1 MVHYSCARVRARVRA
16 RVCARVRPNT
26 VPHLEQAGY
35 RAGKTL
41 YGLPYDWRLAP
52 SDNKI
57 CPDLAQLVMH
67 VTNTTAH
74 RKVVLVAH
82 SLGNIQLLY
91 CVQRVFGTEILSR
104 IKSLVS
110 IAAPWAG
117 SPQVLRGMFSGAEM
131 VSRYIIS
138 DAETRDFARQMLGAY
153 MLMPDERVWGNRTLL
168 QLQGDMPAATTPAA
182 GVLGTAATAATA
194 AAAAAGAAAAAAAAA
209 GGRGKEAGEE
219 KRGGEGEETY
229 TGSRKDLFALFAK
242 VEAMAPT
249 QGMVEAYSKVLK
261 LVDVWKA
268 PPIPVVCIVGTGT
281 PTGVRFGYCDAW
293 PRNMDEEPC
302 ALQYED
308 GDKTVPTRSMLDVCD
323 AWQRQQACFTPLATA
338 FPAKY
343 KSRGSDCVAIEYLH
357 CRDPGMSSR
366 DMPGPGAAHCPEY
379 HATILH
385 KKVCAV
391 SSR

>member
-1 MVHYSCARVRARVRA
+1 MAHHCCARVRAGDRA
-16 RVCARVRPNT
+16 KVSARVRPKT

-74 RKVVLVAH
+74 RKVVLAAH

-110 IAAPWAG
+110 IAAPWGG
-117 SPQVLRGMFSGAEM
+117 SPQVLRVMFSGAEM

-182 GVLGTAATAATA
+182 GVLGK
-194 AAAAAGAAAAAAAAA
+194 AAAAAAATAA
-209 GGRGKEAGEE
+209 A
-219 KRGGEGEETY
+219 
-229 TGSRKDLFALFAK
+229 
-242 VEAMAPT
+242 
-249 QGMVEAYSKVLK
+249 
-261 LVDVWKA
+261 
-268 PPIPVVCIVGTGT
+268 GTGT
-281 PTGVRFGYCDAW
+281 QSWSASNSGSHRRRHDTCNSF
-293 PRNMDEEPC
+293 
-302 ALQYED
+302 
-308 GDKTVPTRSMLDVCD
+308 RSRLISKGWLECLGI
-323 AWQRQQACFTPLATA
+323 R
-338 FPAKY
+338 Y
-343 KSRGSDCVAIEYLH
+343 YN
-357 CRDPGMSSR
+357 
-366 DMPGPGAAHCPEY
+366 
-379 HATILH
+379 
-385 KKVCAV
+385 
-391 SSR
+391 